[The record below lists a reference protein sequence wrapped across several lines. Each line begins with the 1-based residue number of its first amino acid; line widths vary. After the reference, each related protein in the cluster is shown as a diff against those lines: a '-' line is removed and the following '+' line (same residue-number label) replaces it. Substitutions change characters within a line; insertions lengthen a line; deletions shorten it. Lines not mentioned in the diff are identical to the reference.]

1 MLRKLYILTS
11 GLILLLYSWV
21 GFTGKEFGNP
31 ERQKI
36 PADARLSPGGY
47 RLFHTWHSGYR
58 GGK

>member
-1 MLRKLYILTS
+1 MIQKLYLII
-11 GLILLLYSWV
+11 GAAILLLYSWV

-47 RLFHTWHSGYR
+47 RSFHTWHSGHR

>member
-1 MLRKLYILTS
+1 MVRKFYLIT
-11 GLILLLYSWV
+11 GGAILLLYSWV

-47 RLFHTWHSGYR
+47 RSFHTWHSGSR
-58 GGK
+58 EGK

>member
-1 MLRKLYILTS
+1 MLRKLYILT
-11 GLILLLYSWV
+11 GGVILLLYGWI

-47 RLFHTWHSGYR
+47 RSFHTWHSGYR

>member
-1 MLRKLYILTS
+1 MLRKFYLLTS
-11 GLILLLYSWV
+11 ALILLLYGWV

-47 RLFHTWHSGYR
+47 RSFHTWHSGYR